1 MKWNLRM
8 VAAQRDIWRPVQLLA
23 AFKAVGFNPSLSKT
37 SALWGGTPVTVRL
50 EDLDMICQAL
60 QCTVA
65 DLMQAEPV
73 AAAEATEEQP
83 QSLAAGEV
91 PRARPG
97 PVRPVP
103 RRDGPRRLLP
113 PN

>member
-1 MKWNLRM
+1 MFFF
-8 VAAQRDIWRPVQLLA
+8 AGDLA
-23 AFKAVGFNPSLSKT
+23 GEYGAVDKRV
-37 SALWGGTPVTVRL
+37 GGG
-50 EDLDMICQAL
+50 EDQAL

-73 AAAEATEEQP
+73 AVAEASEEQP